1 MLNREW
7 SSWGTEMPRRIK
19 LRLDGEAHVLE
30 TEKRVSPDKGGSIL
44 LCSTLDCLKLNLSK
58 KLTMNPLKK

>member
-7 SSWGTEMPRRIK
+7 SSWGTKMPWRVK
-19 LRLDGEAHVLE
+19 LRLNGKAHVLE
-30 TEKRVSPDKGGSIL
+30 TEKRVCPDRCGAIL
-44 LCSTLDCLKLNLSK
+44 LRSTLDCLKLNLSK